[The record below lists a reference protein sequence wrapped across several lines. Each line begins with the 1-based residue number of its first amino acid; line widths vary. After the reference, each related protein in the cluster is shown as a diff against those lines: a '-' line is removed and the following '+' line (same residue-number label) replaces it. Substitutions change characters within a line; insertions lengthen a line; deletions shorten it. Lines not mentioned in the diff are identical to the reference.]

1 MNRIPSRVIEFKTP
15 LQKLHESID
24 KPLNHNLEPRVFGC
38 TTYVHQNI
46 GKLEPRS
53 IRCFFMG
60 YADYKKG
67 YRCYDPHEDKVY
79 VTRDVV
85 FHETVPY
92 FDHAGPLQGEREKK
106 KK

>member
-1 MNRIPSRVIEFKTP
+1 MDVQLTFTKTSENWSHV
-15 LQKLHESID
+15 LFD
-24 KPLNHNLEPRVFGC
+24 G
-38 TTYVHQNI
+38 
-46 GKLEPRS
+46 
-53 IRCFFMG
+53 FFMG

-67 YRCYDPHEDKVY
+67 YQCYDPHEDKVY